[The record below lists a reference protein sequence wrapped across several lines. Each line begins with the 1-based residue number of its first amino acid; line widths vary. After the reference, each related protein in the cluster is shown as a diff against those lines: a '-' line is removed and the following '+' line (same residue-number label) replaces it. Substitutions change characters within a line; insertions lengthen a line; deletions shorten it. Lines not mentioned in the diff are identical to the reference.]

1 MLHLYSRDSDQATGA
16 SVLMSP
22 RRLSR
27 EPGDQLPR
35 HGRRRA
41 RGGRRRLPHGQR
53 GREEGRPRRG
63 QVLLRNR
70 QARLNALA

>member
-1 MLHLYSRDSDQATGA
+1 
-16 SVLMSP
+16 MSP

-35 HGRRRA
+35 HDRRRV